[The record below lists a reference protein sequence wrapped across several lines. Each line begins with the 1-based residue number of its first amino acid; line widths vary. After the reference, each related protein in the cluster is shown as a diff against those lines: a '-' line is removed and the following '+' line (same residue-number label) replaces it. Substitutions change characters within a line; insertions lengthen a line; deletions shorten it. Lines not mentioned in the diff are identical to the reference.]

1 MFAKF
6 SIRAKIIA
14 AVAFLL
20 VALTGM
26 GLLAVWNMRAINAS
40 TVDITT
46 NWLPSVRVLGELRA
60 GVITYRNV
68 IREHMLSETLE
79 EKLAAEKTLAG
90 VVEMSAKAR
99 AKYEPMIA
107 TPEERALYQQWS
119 ETWDKYRKGTEEVMA
134 ISRKEA
140 GKLPHEAHELNTKV
154 VNKIGLE
161 ADEILNKDIEL
172 NNVGAEKAA
181 QDSASNYSSALMMV
195 AVILGLAILIS
206 VGVSLYTVRDIS
218 AGIASI
224 VSPMQALGRGDL
236 TAVVPH
242 QGEKTEIGA
251 MADTLQ
257 VFKEALVAKKAA
269 DEAAAADAE
278 AKIERG
284 RRVDTITRNFE
295 QMIGEIVQTV
305 SSASTQL
312 EASASTLS
320 STARRSQELTTS
332 VAAAS
337 EEASTNVQSVA
348 SATEELS
355 SSVTEISRQVQE
367 SARMAGDAVGQART
381 TNDRVSELSKA
392 AARIGDVV
400 ELINT
405 IAGQTNLLALNA
417 TIEAARAG
425 TAGRGFAVVAGEVKN
440 LAEATRQATHQI
452 SDTVRDLDG
461 QIGSLIGESG
471 DASLRAKSASE
482 GAQQI
487 SGIISRVQDG
497 FSLVGAEIGSVA
509 RAATSNLGHCESVIT
524 ELNELAKGV
533 DLSSRDLKHA
543 DGRVAKLLELSESLI
558 VTIADSGV
566 ETSDTPLIRVVIETA
581 KRISD
586 LFENAVAQG
595 DITLAQLMDEN
606 YREIAGTDPK
616 QYLTD
621 YVSFTDRVL
630 PAIQDPIQKADPRI
644 VFCVAWAR
652 GGYLPTHNPNYR
664 QPQGPDP
671 VWNNANCRNR
681 RLFNDRAVSKVAANT
696 KPFLLQTYRRDMGG
710 GNFVLMKD
718 LSSPIFVGGRH
729 WGAFRMG
736 FRQG

>member
-107 TPEERALYQQWS
+107 TPEERALYQHWC

-425 TAGRGFAVVAGEVKN
+425 EAGRGFAVVASEVKA
-440 LAEATRQATHQI
+440 LAEQTAKATGEIGQQIAGIQTATQESVGAIKEISSTIERLSEISSTIAAAVEEQGAATQEISRNVQQAAQGTQQVSANITDVQHGANE
-452 SDTVRDLDG
+452 T
-461 QIGSLIGESG
+461 GSASSQVLSAAQSLSG
-471 DASLRAKSASE
+471 DSNRLKLE
-482 GAQQI
+482 
-487 SGIISRVQDG
+487 
-497 FSLVGAEIGSVA
+497 VGKFLDAV
-509 RAATSNLGHCESVIT
+509 RAA
-524 ELNELAKGV
+524 
-533 DLSSRDLKHA
+533 
-543 DGRVAKLLELSESLI
+543 
-558 VTIADSGV
+558 
-566 ETSDTPLIRVVIETA
+566 
-581 KRISD
+581 
-586 LFENAVAQG
+586 
-595 DITLAQLMDEN
+595 
-606 YREIAGTDPK
+606 
-616 QYLTD
+616 
-621 YVSFTDRVL
+621 
-630 PAIQDPIQKADPRI
+630 
-644 VFCVAWAR
+644 
-652 GGYLPTHNPNYR
+652 
-664 QPQGPDP
+664 
-671 VWNNANCRNR
+671 
-681 RLFNDRAVSKVAANT
+681 
-696 KPFLLQTYRRDMGG
+696 
-710 GNFVLMKD
+710 
-718 LSSPIFVGGRH
+718 
-729 WGAFRMG
+729 
-736 FRQG
+736 